1 MSGLAK
7 CDGKTIRMGFLFDD
21 DFMRFYKD
29 ATEYV
34 YIIYT
39 LLIVGNGVML

>member
-1 MSGLAK
+1 
-7 CDGKTIRMGFLFDD
+7 MGFRSEWAFFFDD

-34 YIIYT
+34 YIIYN
-39 LLIVGNGVML
+39 LLTMGNGVML